1 MGKHAFMHTHTNT
14 YIQPVY
20 THRHTHTHNH
30 GHTEIRTSKPQ
41 SGEVV
46 LESGGTDYITMV
58 LDTGNDF
65 CQNHLYCNYNMLIMY
80 FIK

>member
-1 MGKHAFMHTHTNT
+1 
-14 YIQPVY
+14 
-20 THRHTHTHNH
+20 
-30 GHTEIRTSKPQ
+30 
-41 SGEVV
+41 
-46 LESGGTDYITMV
+46 MV